1 MNVLHDASKPYVAL
15 FLDIDGV
22 LGPAKEFTNEESKKK
37 KDIIK
42 KLVQDPYHAYTCKR
56 CNSCSSAEAYL
67 FKAEVLEPFHNL
79 IEKISE
85 VANVHIVISSTWRT
99 NRSVDDLKAIF
110 HMHKFSKYIVDK
122 TIDRKTSFNEWQG
135 HCAFPHL
142 EISDENCMKDNNQMD
157 RYPTEKELEA
167 FIYKHWECRAS
178 EINRWLKEHPEY
190 AAHTIFDDLD
200 EHLSINFCDKFISTG
215 HPDGAIL
222 KPEDT
227 EKAYQSIMNQL
238 GYSI

>member
-1 MNVLHDASKPYVAL
+1 MNSLHDANKPYVAL

-22 LGPAKEFTNEESKKK
+22 LGPAKGFTDDESKKK

-42 KLVQDPYHAYTCKR
+42 RLVQDPYHAYTCKR

-67 FKAEVLEPFHNL
+67 FKAEVLEPLHNL
-79 IEKISE
+79 IENISE
-85 VANVHIVISSTWRT
+85 DANVHIVISSTWR
-99 NRSVDDLKAIF
+99 NDRSIDDLKAIF

-122 TIDRKTSFNEWQG
+122 TIDHKTPFHEWQA
-135 HCAFPHL
+135 HCLFPHL
-142 EISDENCMKDNNQMD
+142 EISNENCMLENSLN
-157 RYPTEKELEA
+157 RWPTKKEMET

-178 EINRWLKEHPEY
+178 QIDRWVKEHPEY
-190 AAHTIFDDLD
+190 EAYAILDDFD
-200 EHLSINFCDKFISTG
+200 EHLSINFGDKFISTL

-227 EKAYQSIMNQL
+227 ERAYQSIMNQL
-238 GYSI
+238 G